1 MSDNRDFDY
10 LQFLERSVR
19 DGAKQV
25 AEHLRRVADEVE
37 REAERSKLDRLAA
50 DVTHTVMWGLAN
62 ANLDTVA
69 SRHADLLAAR
79 EATQTD

>member
-1 MSDNRDFDY
+1 MSESRDFNY
-10 LQFLERSVR
+10 LAYLEQSVR

-37 REAERSKLDRLAA
+37 REAERSKIERLAG

-69 SRHADLLAAR
+69 QRHADLLAAR
-79 EATQTD
+79 DAAQTD